1 MTERIL
7 ARMLGALVAAAAFAQ
22 PAQAEGGLPGS
33 PAAVRPGPAA
43 APTAAPAPPESLGG
57 AIFNPFAA
65 PASVTARRLTSVERD
80 SGSRRPDY
88 ALRAGATAPTTTNSP
103 GTR

>member
-1 MTERIL
+1 MTEPVL

-43 APTAAPAPPESLGG
+43 APAAPAPPESLGG

-65 PASVTARRLTSVERD
+65 PASANARRQAPGYTPRS
-80 SGSRRPDY
+80 
-88 ALRAGATAPTTTNSP
+88 GATAPTTTNSP

>member
-7 ARMLGALVAAAAFAQ
+7 ARGLGALVAAAAFAQ
-22 PAQAEGGLPGS
+22 AAHAEGGLPGS
-33 PAAVRPGPAA
+33 PSAVRPGAAAAPAA
-43 APTAAPAPPESLGG
+43 AAAPESLGG

-65 PASVTARRLTSVERD
+65 PASATARRQAPGYTPRS
-80 SGSRRPDY
+80 
-88 ALRAGATAPTTTNSP
+88 GATAPTTTNSP